1 MEYEKVFWWRKI
13 KINSDMEN
21 IKESWFKR
29 TKNHLRITKLA
40 GNFGW
45 IVAELKTD
53 IEKITDLKV
62 KETLKCRLE
71 DLQNEDKKFNGD
83 NGSTQNL
90 IVYENLLLK
99 MEELE
104 QDVRK
109 FLKE

>member
-1 MEYEKVFWWRKI
+1 MEHEKVFWWRKI

-21 IKESWFKR
+21 IEESWFKS

-53 IEKITDLKV
+53 IEKIIDLQV
-62 KETLKCRLE
+62 KESVKCRLE
-71 DLQNEDKKFNGD
+71 DLKADDKMFDGD

-90 IVYENLLLK
+90 LKYENLFQKLVELK
-99 MEELE
+99 
-104 QDVRK
+104 QDVEK
-109 FLKE
+109 ILKG